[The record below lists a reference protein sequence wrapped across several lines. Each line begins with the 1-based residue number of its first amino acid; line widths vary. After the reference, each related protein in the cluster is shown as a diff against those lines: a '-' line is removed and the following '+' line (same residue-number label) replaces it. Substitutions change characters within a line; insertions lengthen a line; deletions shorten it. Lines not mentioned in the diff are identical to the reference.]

1 MQTEYEATFWPIDK
15 DTVRAL
21 LQSAGATMKYPERLM
36 RRVAFNLP
44 PSEAITNPAQAWGRV
59 RDEGDRITMSIKSV
73 TGLNIEDQ
81 KEAQVVVE
89 DFEDGRAFM
98 KSFGSVEKSYQESKR
113 ELWKLDDVEIMIDE
127 WPFLEPFVEVEGKS
141 EEAVRIVSEKLG
153 FEWSK
158 AHFGNV
164 GSFYVER
171 YGISEDQIYNQTP
184 RLVFGDPL
192 PFANISKE

>member
-1 MQTEYEATFWPIDK
+1 
-15 DTVRAL
+15 
-21 LQSAGATMKYPERLM
+21 MKYPERLM

-192 PFANISKE
+192 PFANISKEYRMNTFEDIKK